1 MQWQGYQTPLIPDM
15 DDKAV
20 FRIYEGLEKVVPSMF
35 AKNRSILNMV
45 VMMPGGMWKQMKWI
59 WQRTL

>member
-1 MQWQGYQTPLIPDM
+1 M